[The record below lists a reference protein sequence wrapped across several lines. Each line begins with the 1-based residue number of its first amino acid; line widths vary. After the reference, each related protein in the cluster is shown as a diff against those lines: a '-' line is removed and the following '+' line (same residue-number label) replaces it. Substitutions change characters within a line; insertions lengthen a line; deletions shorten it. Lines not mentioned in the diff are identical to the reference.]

1 MVIDHFAFLHF
12 FFLGMVLITA
22 KDLSSNHDLISKQ
35 LRLFAKSKLALLA
48 PHRPVTSKR
57 QGAEARNMSLFRKLA
72 DWEDGR
78 LVVSK

>member
-35 LRLFAKSKLALLA
+35 LRLFANSKLALLA
-48 PHRPVTSKR
+48 PHRPITSKR
-57 QGAEARNMSLFRKLA
+57 QGAEAQNMNLFRKLA
-72 DWEDGR
+72 D
-78 LVVSK
+78 